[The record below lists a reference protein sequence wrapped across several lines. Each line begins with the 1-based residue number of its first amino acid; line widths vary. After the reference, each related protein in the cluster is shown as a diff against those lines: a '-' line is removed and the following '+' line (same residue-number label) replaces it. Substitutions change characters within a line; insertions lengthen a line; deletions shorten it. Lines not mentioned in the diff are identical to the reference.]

1 MQAPTPAQ
9 IEEQVEHERDAIRQG
24 LKRLKENTRKLEQK
38 DYASASVYG
47 VCTIEQL
54 LPLVIEQIEQTNN
67 RIHEGRVGQSFKEI
81 DKYLKDVEPLAAAA
95 IACKVTVDKVF
106 SYKDSS
112 NQLVNVTESIG
123 QALESE
129 CQMRHYEQ
137 HLRKSTGTSHV
148 VHIKRW

>member
-24 LKRLKENTRKLEQK
+24 LKRLRENTKKLEQK

-67 RIHEGRVGQSFKEI
+67 RIHEGRVGQSFKEFA
-81 DKYLKDVEPLAAAA
+81 K
-95 IACKVTVDKVF
+95 
-106 SYKDSS
+106 
-112 NQLVNVTESIG
+112 
-123 QALESE
+123 
-129 CQMRHYEQ
+129 
-137 HLRKSTGTSHV
+137 
-148 VHIKRW
+148 